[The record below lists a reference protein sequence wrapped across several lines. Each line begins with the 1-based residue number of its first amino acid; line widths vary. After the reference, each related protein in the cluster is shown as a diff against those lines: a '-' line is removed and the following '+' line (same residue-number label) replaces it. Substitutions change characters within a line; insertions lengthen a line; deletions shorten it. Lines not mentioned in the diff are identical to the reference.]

1 MNAAYK
7 AEELVEKF
15 SSPYND
21 LTTLEEIEII
31 IETAKR
37 NALICVDEM
46 LDCNSTSVY
55 FEEDFEF
62 WKEVKYEI
70 VKIDK

>member
-15 SSPYND
+15 ASPYND
-21 LTTLEEIEII
+21 LTTLEDIEII

-37 NALICVDEM
+37 YALICVDEM
-46 LDCNSTSVY
+46 LDCNSTFVDS
-55 FEEDFEF
+55 EDEFEF
-62 WKEVKYEI
+62 WKEVKLEI
-70 VKIDK
+70 NKL

>member
-1 MNAAYK
+1 MNAEYK

-21 LTTLEEIEII
+21 LTTLEDIEII

-37 NALICVDEM
+37 YALICVDEM
-46 LDCNSTSVY
+46 LDCSSTSVDS
-55 FEEDFEF
+55 EDEFEF
-62 WKEVKYEI
+62 WKEVKLEI
-70 VKIDK
+70 NKM

>member
-1 MNAAYK
+1 MNAKYK

-15 SSPYND
+15 ASPYND

-37 NALICVDEM
+37 YALICVEEM
-46 LDCNSTSVY
+46 LDSNSTSVDS
-55 FEEDFEF
+55 EDEFEF
-62 WKEVKYEI
+62 WKK
-70 VKIDK
+70 VKIEINKL